1 MSSGSRSFR
10 SGSYCDFS
18 DAVVELCLP
27 GVGVSGLVEV
37 VGLVGEG
44 IHVLTEE
51 VAPLELENMGTKI
64 TALDFYVAKPAK
76 VICRPAAEV
85 AQRTEARIEVG
96 SYLKKLRVPFYMKFY
111 YFSPYKSLQHFS
123 TLLKC

>member
-1 MSSGSRSFR
+1 MGFNGSSGSRSFR

-51 VAPLELENMGTKI
+51 EKMWLRSSSKTRARSTSIVNENNG
-64 TALDFYVAKPAK
+64 FY
-76 VICRPAAEV
+76 
-85 AQRTEARIEVG
+85 
-96 SYLKKLRVPFYMKFY
+96 
-111 YFSPYKSLQHFS
+111 
-123 TLLKC
+123 